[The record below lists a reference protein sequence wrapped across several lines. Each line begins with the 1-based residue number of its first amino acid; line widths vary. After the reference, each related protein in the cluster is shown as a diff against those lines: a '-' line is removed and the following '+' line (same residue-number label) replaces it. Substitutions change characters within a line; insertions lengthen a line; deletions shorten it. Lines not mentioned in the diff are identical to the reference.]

1 MCYCCY
7 GMKLHLISYELAE
20 QIFNIF
26 IFDEYSEGDINVTL
40 TLSSLSF
47 NGTKSEE
54 DKHSID
60 IHERS
65 PLFYSRLCKLLEI
78 NPASLAYWG

>member
-1 MCYCCY
+1 
-7 GMKLHLISYELAE
+7 MKLHVISYELAE
-20 QIFNIF
+20 QIFIF

-47 NGTKSEE
+47 NGTKSAE
-54 DKHSID
+54 DKNSID

-65 PLFYSRLCKLLEI
+65 PLF
-78 NPASLAYWG
+78 